1 MFAKVVKKLWQGKY
15 CSIRDYELEKA
26 IKNGGL
32 SLHFNGKIMTIYVD
46 ELLKLQPVGKPIQS
60 KYKGTY
66 RLVDIKFKPDA
77 DKKVQKQLF

>member
-46 ELLKLQPVGKPIQS
+46 ELLKLQPVGKPI
-60 KYKGTY
+60 YKGTY

>member
-32 SLHFNGKIMTIYVD
+32 SLHYNGKIMTVCLD
-46 ELLKLQPVGKPIQS
+46 DLLKLKPSGNAIQS
-60 KYKGTY
+60 NFKGTY

-77 DKKVQKQLF
+77 DNKVQKQLF